1 MNILRKLSSCCS
13 QQRQFD
19 DEDTKM
25 DIDWEVSAE
34 KRSKWRLPSYI
45 VCCLAAA
52 GIIAYGAIENTEIEY
67 RAVRDEQNKNGTTTC
82 YTRKDKRT
90 FPVLFNLGFGLLGIF
105 LGTFVDRLCT
115 VIEELFQYKSRC
127 SKDIYVLFKS
137 CFSGINWFTVLVVLG
152 VLGGSIGFGHRTSPT
167 YADLIY
173 VLGGIGIGPLV
184 EVSRIL
190 EEKEMYPGHTLAWS
204 YFFNHLMPAIN
215 ALSDRIKEIENPSH
229 VPKRNEVKLSLNKL
243 LLLLQPSTDL
253 VKIEELI
260 TLDGTIVVF
269 VKILTVFLF
278 IASESMKTYI
288 ML

>member
-1 MNILRKLSSCCS
+1 M
-13 QQRQFD
+13 
-19 DEDTKM
+19 
-25 DIDWEVSAE
+25 
-34 KRSKWRLPSYI
+34 
-45 VCCLAAA
+45 
-52 GIIAYGAIENTEIEY
+52 
-67 RAVRDEQNKNGTTTC
+67 
-82 YTRKDKRT
+82 
-90 FPVLFNLGFGLLGIF
+90 LFNLGFGLLGIF

-115 VIEELFQYKSRC
+115 VIEELFQYKSRY
-127 SKDIYVLFKS
+127 SKDIHVLFKS

-173 VLGGIGIGPLV
+173 VLGGIGIGPLVIRLLNLNTNSKV

-243 LLLLQPSTDL
+243 LLLLPLSTDL